1 MGEAA
6 VATALRRNVRNG
18 RLGLVLVG
26 WLLAGAAAAAQT
38 FTSSWKAPEASSV
51 SFKGKKV
58 AALVISTDENLRM
71 SVEEQLAHELEA
83 RGVRG
88 IAAYRLIP
96 AEELTTSAQ
105 ARPWLER
112 AGIEGVVSLRPVSVD
127 TKLTYSPVVWQSAPY
142 ATMWGY
148 YDTGWIDVYT
158 PSNLREET
166 TLVVETLIHSVPLD
180 TLLWAGVSTTTNPR
194 KAPDFIKELVDAT
207 VEEMRRQHV
216 IE

>member
-1 MGEAA
+1 MGTGWKRIGTDRRLLGA
-6 VATALRRNVRNG
+6 VLA
-18 RLGLVLVG
+18 G
-26 WLLAGAAAAAQT
+26 WLLTGAAAAQT
-38 FTSSWKAPEASSV
+38 FTSSWKAPEASRV
-51 SFKGKKV
+51 TFKGKKV
-58 AALVISTDENLRM
+58 VALVISTDQNLRM
-71 SVEEQLAHELEA
+71 SVEEQLAHELEE
-83 RGVRG
+83 RGVGG

-112 AGIEGVVSLRPVSVD
+112 AGVEGVVSLRPVSVD
-127 TKLTYSPVVWQSAPY
+127 TELTYSPVVWQSVSY

-194 KAPDFIKELVDAT
+194 KAPDFIKGLVDAT
-207 VEEMRRQHV
+207 VEEMRSQHV
-216 IE
+216 ID